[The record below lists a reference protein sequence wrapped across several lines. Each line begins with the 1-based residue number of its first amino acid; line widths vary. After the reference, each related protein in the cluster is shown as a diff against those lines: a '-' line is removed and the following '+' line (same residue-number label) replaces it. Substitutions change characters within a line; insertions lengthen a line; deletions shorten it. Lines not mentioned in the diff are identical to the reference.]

1 MPYGPNT
8 SRVSR
13 LPHGFFEKLYEK
25 IHVAE
30 DILNRYDIKEEVE
43 LSEAMAVLKQVTD
56 DLKRQRSSHLGNESL

>member
-30 DILNRYDIKEEVE
+30 DLLNRYDQGEEIE
-43 LSEAMAVLKQVTD
+43 WSEVLFVLNQMTE
-56 DLKRQRSSHLGNESL
+56 DLKRQRASHLGNESL